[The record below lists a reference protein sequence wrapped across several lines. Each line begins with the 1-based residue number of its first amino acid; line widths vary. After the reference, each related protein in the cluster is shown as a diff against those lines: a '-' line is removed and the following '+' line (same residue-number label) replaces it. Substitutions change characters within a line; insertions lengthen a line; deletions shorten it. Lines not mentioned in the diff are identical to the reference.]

1 MKNFTKKRN
10 EIRRQIWIPAQQ
22 HAIIKQA
29 AKRDRRQVEAVAE
42 EVIAAGL
49 KVKRMGGIGPD
60 APSAAAPGPEPSAN

>member
-49 KVKRMGGIGPD
+49 KVKRMGGAGPESASVATPGS
-60 APSAAAPGPEPSAN
+60 APSVN